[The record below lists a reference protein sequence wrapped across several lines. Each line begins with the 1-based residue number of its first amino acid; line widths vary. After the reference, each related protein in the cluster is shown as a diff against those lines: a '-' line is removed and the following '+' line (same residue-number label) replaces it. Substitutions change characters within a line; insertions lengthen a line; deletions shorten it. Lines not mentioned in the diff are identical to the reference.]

1 MSLLGSLGLP
11 TIVLPTTSPTGKA
24 PPTQS
29 PAAAPLVQT
38 KVSLF
43 NGAPRELKFVKSSLE
58 FGSAAHSCC
67 CGCGEEVVTPLT
79 PTDWNITY
87 DGETITLHP
96 SVGSWTLP
104 CRSHYVIRRNRV
116 FEAPPWSDAEVS
128 AERRRDRRAKAA
140 HYGSDAPSDV
150 VAAVT
155 DVEPPQMSPV
165 DYGWVAGRVTSLQ

>member
-1 MSLLGSLGLP
+1 MRHS
-11 TIVLPTTSPTGKA
+11 VLKH
-24 PPTQS
+24 
-29 PAAAPLVQT
+29 
-38 KVSLF
+38 
-43 NGAPRELKFVKSSLE
+43 RFVETFPEALEPGVLYLSLE

-79 PTDWNITY
+79 PTDWNFTY

-116 FEAPPWSDAEVS
+116 IEAPPWSDAEVA

-140 HYGSDAPSDV
+140 HYGLDAVSDV
-150 VAAVT
+150 AVTVT
-155 DVEPPQMSPV
+155 DVEASQTLPAAS
-165 DYGWVAGRVTSLQ
+165 GWKNRFLGWLLGSKS

>member
-1 MSLLGSLGLP
+1 MRHS
-11 TIVLPTTSPTGKA
+11 VLKH
-24 PPTQS
+24 
-29 PAAAPLVQT
+29 
-38 KVSLF
+38 
-43 NGAPRELKFVKSSLE
+43 RFVDTFPETLEPGVLYVSLE

-67 CGCGEEVVTPLT
+67 CGCREEVVTPLT

-116 FEAPPWSDAEVS
+116 IEAPPWSDAEVA

-140 HYGSDAPSDV
+140 HYGLDAVSDV
-150 VAAVT
+150 AVSVT
-155 DVEPPQMSPV
+155 DVEPAQTQPAASKWKKRFL
-165 DYGWVAGRVTSLQ
+165 GWLLGSRF

>member
-1 MSLLGSLGLP
+1 MRYS
-11 TIVLPTTSPTGKA
+11 VLEHRFVETFPE
-24 PPTQS
+24 
-29 PAAAPLVQT
+29 PLEPGVLY
-38 KVSLF
+38 VSM
-43 NGAPRELKFVKSSLE
+43 E

-116 FEAPPWSDAEVS
+116 IEAPPWSDAEVA

-140 HYGSDAPSDV
+140 HYGLDAVSDV
-150 VAAVT
+150 DVPVADAEPSQTPPAAV
-155 DVEPPQMSPV
+155 
-165 DYGWVAGRVTSLQ
+165 GWKSRIFGWLSGTKS

>member
-1 MSLLGSLGLP
+1 MRH
-11 TIVLPTTSPTGKA
+11 TVLEHRFVETFPE
-24 PPTQS
+24 
-29 PAAAPLVQT
+29 PLEAGVLY
-38 KVSLF
+38 VS
-43 NGAPRELKFVKSSLE
+43 VE

-116 FEAPPWSDAEVS
+116 IEAPPWSDAEVS
-128 AERRRDRRAKAA
+128 AERRRDRLAKAA
-140 HYGSDAPSDV
+140 HFGSNALPSTPVSAP
-150 VAAVT
+150 
-155 DVEPPQMSPV
+155 DVEPSQTAPAAP
-165 DYGWVAGRVTSLQ
+165 GWKKRFFGWLLGSKS